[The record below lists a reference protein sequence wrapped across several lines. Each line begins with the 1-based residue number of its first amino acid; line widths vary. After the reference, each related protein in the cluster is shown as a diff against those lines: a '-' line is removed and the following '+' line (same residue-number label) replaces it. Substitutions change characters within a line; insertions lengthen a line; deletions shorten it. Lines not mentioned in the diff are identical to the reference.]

1 SLLFLLI
8 IFALL
13 SLTDCLKCYK
23 FHPKLKE
30 PFEETY
36 STSKF
41 CYTKV
46 EETKTGDCE
55 KIGNCQKLYES
66 RAPDHGLE
74 CSGYQ
79 EDQEGCRLYA
89 IAPRNP
95 ILFAKCCC
103 RSDLCN
109 GPIPDEMLEQLRRG
123 WYPGWNSTAQ
133 P

>member
-1 SLLFLLI
+1 VMRSLF
-8 IFALL
+8 
-13 SLTDCLKCYK
+13 SRSPTTSCYK

-30 PFEETY
+30 PFEQTY
-36 STSKF
+36 STSTF

-46 EETKTGDCE
+46 EESKTGDCE
-55 KIGNCQKLYES
+55 RIGNCQKLYES
-66 RAPDHGLE
+66 RGPDHGLE

-79 EDQEGCRLYA
+79 EDQEGCRPHA
-89 IAPRNP
+89 IARGAPRKP

-109 GPIPDEMLEQLRRG
+109 GPIPDEMMAQLRRG